1 MDLAMRQATLFVM
14 LAILGGCGDGEF
26 QPESEH
32 RNSRDVISNDEASRN
47 EYQREQK
54 DIDDQVIGTLNR
66 ALKSLASGDIKSA
79 QTYFTKRGWRI
90 ICNSLQP
97 ELLDETRLADHFKKS
112 SFHTAISTNPEF
124 TITIEHRSPI
134 GLAILEIDY
143 TYKVSDHV
151 VMICIGRD
159 KWLIDSIGTVE
170 MPFDGDL
177 L

>member
-1 MDLAMRQATLFVM
+1 MNSAMRQASPFVM
-14 LAILGGCGDGEF
+14 LAILCGCGDGVSQLEL
-26 QPESEH
+26 QH
-32 RNSRDVISNDEASRN
+32 QDNRDVISNDEISIR
-47 EYQREQK
+47 EYQEEQK
-54 DIDDQVIGTLNR
+54 SIDDLVVTTLNET
-66 ALKSLASGDIKSA
+66 LKSLASGDIKSA

-97 ELLDETRLADHFKKS
+97 ELLDETRLADHFKRS